1 MINFI
6 IKRILISLLVVFLV
20 SLFVFSIMHILPG
33 DPVRL
38 AMGFEATEEDVQRVR
53 EQLNLTK
60 PLVEQY
66 FLWINGLFH
75 GDFGISIVYHRTVA
89 DLLKDRL
96 PRTINIGIPAMILAI
111 VVGVGSGI
119 ISALQRGKWVDQ
131 GITLIATLGAGTPQF
146 WLGIVGIYI
155 FAIGLNLLPM
165 QGYTSPTED
174 FALFL
179 KKALMPVV
187 CMAIVMFASLA
198 RQTRSSMLEV
208 INQDYIR
215 TARAYGISEA
225 SVIFRHA
232 LKNALIPVITII
244 GIQVRVVIGGSLL
257 VEQVFNVAGIG
268 TLLTAAVSNRDYF
281 VVQSCVLIISLFTV
295 VANLTVDL
303 LYGVLDPRIRVSKG

>member
-1 MINFI
+1 MINFV
-6 IKRILISLLVVFLV
+6 IKRVLISLLVVFLV

-66 FLWINGLFH
+66 FLWIGGLFQ
-75 GDFGISIVYHRTVA
+75 GNFGISIVYHRTVA
-89 DLLKDRL
+89 ELFSERL
-96 PRTINIGIPAMILAI
+96 PRTINLGVPAMVLAVI
-111 VVGVGSGI
+111 VGVGFGI
-119 ISALQRGKWVDQ
+119 ISALKRGNWIDQ
-131 GITLIATLGAGTPQF
+131 LITLISTLGAGTPQF

-155 FAIGLNLLPM
+155 FAIGLKLLPM
-165 QGYTSPTED
+165 QGYTAPQTD
-174 FALFL
+174 FGLFL
-179 KKALMPVV
+179 QKAVMPIV
-187 CMAIVMFASLA
+187 CMSVVMLTSLA

-215 TARAYGISEA
+215 TARAYGISEW

-244 GIQVRVVIGGSLL
+244 GMQARVVIGGAIL

-268 TLLTAAVSNRDYF
+268 TMLTAAVSNRDYF

-295 VANLTVDL
+295 AANLVVDI
-303 LYGVLDPRIRVSKG
+303 LYGVIDPRIRESRS

>member
-155 FAIGLNLLPM
+155 FAIGLNLLDA
-165 QGYTSPTED
+165 GLYLSD
-174 FALFL
+174 GRFR
-179 KKALMPVV
+179 
-187 CMAIVMFASLA
+187 AIPQEGAYA
-198 RQTRSSMLEV
+198 RR
-208 INQDYIR
+208 
-215 TARAYGISEA
+215 
-225 SVIFRHA
+225 
-232 LKNALIPVITII
+232 
-244 GIQVRVVIGGSLL
+244 
-257 VEQVFNVAGIG
+257 
-268 TLLTAAVSNRDYF
+268 
-281 VVQSCVLIISLFTV
+281 
-295 VANLTVDL
+295 
-303 LYGVLDPRIRVSKG
+303 LYGDRHVCLSG